1 MKINK
6 YKESKY
12 KLVKFNLVKCK
23 NIVHFHFHFLSNLIY
38 LFKLIYLICS
48 VI

>member
-12 KLVKFNLVKCK
+12 KLFKFNLVKCK
-23 NIVHFHFHFLSNLIY
+23 NIVHFHFQFLSSLIY